1 MKKFK
6 TYSEDLDLSDFEEDV
21 TCMDK
26 TVKDKEI
33 SKDKK
38 EENNEND

>member
-6 TYSEDLDLSDFEEDV
+6 TFSEEQDLNDFEEDV

-26 TVKDKEI
+26 TVRDKDN

-38 EENNEND
+38 EENNENV